1 MQTRINKSEQ
11 KPIIHANN
19 TKMGLNVNKSA
30 NLIINIEAQNNQLN
44 FQENTISGLRYTI
57 H

>member
-11 KPIIHANN
+11 KLIIHANN

-44 FQENTISGLRYTI
+44 FQENTISELRYTI